1 MKQVKVNNILYVMD
15 TEAYQITEDTDARLI
30 LVPEDS
36 YEDYVAAQWGQPG
49 ELITGDE
56 VARIQ
61 DVLSKMQKYNYNCIV
76 VNVPEY
82 VTAMEEAEELVVY
95 ISNEQEK
102 VILFNA
108 SVIYNKNKI
117 NYIKVDG
124 VKLTDAEIDGMIN
137 ASDWN
142 DRGVYNLSIGNHIVK
157 YSLVEAER
165 ETDYNRYFDGC
176 RDFVKVIIPSNWK
189 YTGQYT
195 FTSNYKLEEVII
207 KSTNITTINTG
218 AFYYTQML
226 NKITLPNTITK
237 FEDYAFKDSG
247 FENFVVPEG
256 VTEIGTM
263 CFYQCRK
270 LKNIVL
276 PSTITK
282 IGGACFAYSTKLEGI
297 TINATSVPT
306 LEKEKITDEQGDLY
320 YNNAFDSTNNCP
332 IYVPAESVAAYKA
345 ATNWSKYASR
355 IQAIPSE

>member
-1 MKQVKVNNILYVMD
+1 MKQVKVNDILYVMD
-15 TEAYQITEDTDARLI
+15 TEAYQITEDTDVDI
-30 LVPEDS
+30 IYVPEDH
-36 YEDYVAAQWGQPG
+36 YDEYVAAQWGQIG
-49 ELITGDE
+49 ELLTGNE

-61 DVLSKMQKYNYNCIV
+61 GVISKMQKYNYNCIV

-82 VTAMEEAEELVVY
+82 VTAMEEADELVVY

-102 VILFNA
+102 VKLFNA
-108 SVIYNKNKI
+108 SYLYNKNKI

-124 VKLTDAEIDGMIN
+124 VKLTDAEIDAMIN

-142 DRGVYNLSIGNHIVK
+142 DRGVYNLSMGNHIVK
-157 YSLVEAER
+157 YSLVEAES

-189 YTGQYT
+189 YTGQFT

-207 KSTNITTINTG
+207 KSTNITTINKG
-218 AFYYTQML
+218 VFNYTQML

-237 FEDYAFKDSG
+237 FENSTFQDSG
-247 FENFVVPEG
+247 FEDFVVPEG
-256 VTEIGTM
+256 VTQIGTR
-263 CFYQCRK
+263 CFCQCRK
-270 LKNIVL
+270 LKNIEL

-282 IGGACFAYSTKLEGI
+282 IGGACFTYSTKLEGI

-306 LEKEKITDEQGDLY
+306 LEKEKVTDEQGDLY

-355 IQAIPSE
+355 IQAIPTE